1 MSIDRLAGNPSPENT
16 SKPMKI
22 PRVLIVGGGFG
33 GLYAALE
40 FEKRRDPD
48 VEVTLISLENFFL
61 FTPMLHEVAAS
72 DLDLT
77 HIVNPIRKM
86 LRHVRFFEGE
96 VQSVDLAGRR
106 VVVAHG
112 FDRHTHTLEYDHI
125 VLALGSVTNFYNIP
139 GLQERAVTMKSLGD
153 AIELRNRLIEHL
165 EEADTECAVNDREP
179 LLSFVVAGG
188 GFAGVETVGSIND
201 LLKEALPYY
210 PNLKPE
216 MVRVV
221 LVHPGD
227 FVLPELGEELG
238 RYASCKL
245 AERGVEIFPNTKV
258 KAVTPREVELTD
270 GTRIESFTLV
280 WTAGTSPH
288 PLLNQ
293 LDLPKDRNRLK
304 VSAAMGVEGHP
315 GVWALGDCAIIPDEG
330 GGYQPPTAQ
339 HASREGKVLARNIIA
354 GIRGKE
360 LSSFRFKT
368 LGLLASIG
376 RRSGVAR
383 ILGINFSGFVAWWL
397 WRTIYLLKLPR
408 FEKKLRVALDWTM
421 DLFFSKDFVQ
431 YLHERSPVF
440 ADAPAHRFSDQSVI
454 KKPRQLAAVPERL
467 T

>member
-1 MSIDRLAGNPSPENT
+1 
-16 SKPMKI
+16 MKKT
-22 PRVLIVGGGFG
+22 RVLILGGGFG

-48 VEVTLISLENFFL
+48 IEVTLISEENFFL

-96 VQSVDLAGRR
+96 IQSIDLMDRR

-112 FDRHTHTLEYDHI
+112 FDQHTHSLEYDHI
-125 VLALGSVTNFYNIP
+125 VFALGCVTNFYNIP
-139 GLQERAVTMKSLGD
+139 GLDERALTMKSLGD
-153 AIELRNRLIEHL
+153 AIALRNRLIEHL
-165 EEADTECAVNDREP
+165 EEADTECAENDREP
-179 LLSFVVAGG
+179 LLTFVVAGG
-188 GFAGVETVGSIND
+188 GFAGVETIGSIND
-201 LLKEALPYY
+201 FLKEALPYY

-221 LVHPGD
+221 LVHPGE

-238 RYASCKL
+238 RYTSRKL
-245 AERGVEIFPNTKV
+245 AERGVEIHPNTKV
-258 KAVTPREVELTD
+258 KGVTPREVELTD
-270 GTRIESFTLV
+270 DTRISSFTLV

-293 LDLPKDRNRLK
+293 LDLPKERNRLK
-304 VSAAMGVEGHP
+304 ANAAMGVEGFP
-315 GVWALGDCAIIPDEG
+315 GVWALGDCAVIPDEK

-339 HASREGKVLARNIIA
+339 HASREGKVLAHNIVA
-354 GIRGKE
+354 RIRGND
-360 LSSFRFKT
+360 LTPFRFKT

-376 RRSGVAR
+376 RRTGVAR

-408 FEKKLRVALDWTM
+408 FEKKLRVALDWTL
-421 DLFFSKDFVQ
+421 DIFFSKDFVQ
-431 YLHERSPVF
+431 YLHERAPVMG
-440 ADAPAHRFSDQSVI
+440 DASDVRPSDQPGLVI
-454 KKPRQLAAVPERL
+454 HSGAIQPSGLAENREL
-467 T
+467 IRS